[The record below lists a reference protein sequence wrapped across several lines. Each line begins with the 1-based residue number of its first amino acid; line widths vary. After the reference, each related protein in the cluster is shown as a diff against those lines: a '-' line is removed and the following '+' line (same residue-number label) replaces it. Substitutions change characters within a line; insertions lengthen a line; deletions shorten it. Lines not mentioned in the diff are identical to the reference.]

1 MASSPKTASVRSA
14 DGTTIGYLRRGSG
27 PGVVLVQG
35 AMADAQAYSRF
46 AELLSGGFTVF
57 SADRR
62 GRASSPRPYGQ
73 DHDLAR
79 DVEDIDAILQ
89 TTGATTVFGLSS
101 GAVITLEA
109 ARTLPRIERAV
120 VFEPPFYDDGIDR
133 VGIAR
138 LGQEIERGDQPSAL
152 LDALLTAGTAPA
164 AIRRIPRP
172 IARLLT
178 GALLTLN
185 VRTSGSATS
194 LRDLLPGV
202 RYDFHDVAQANERP
216 ERYHDLD
223 TPLLVISGT
232 KSPAFLQHAART
244 LAAGNPRAELV
255 ELPGLGH
262 DGPWNSGR
270 PGSVAEAT
278 LRFLDQDDPHR

>member
-1 MASSPKTASVRSA
+1 VASSTTGSVRSA
-14 DGTTIGYLRRGSG
+14 DGTTIGFLRRGSG
-27 PGVVLVQG
+27 PSIVLVQG
-35 AMADAQAYSRF
+35 AMADAHAYSRF
-46 AELLSGGFTVF
+46 AEHLADRLTVF

-62 GRASSPRPYGQ
+62 GRAASPRPYGQ

-79 DVEDIDAILQ
+79 DVEDIDAILE
-89 TTGATTVFGLSS
+89 TTGASTVFGLSS

-120 VFEPPFYDDGIDR
+120 VFEPPFYDHDIDQ

-138 LGQEIERGDQPSAL
+138 LGQEIERGDLPSAL

-164 AIRRIPRP
+164 LLQRIPRP

-178 GALLTLN
+178 GALLILN

-202 RYDFHDVAQANERP
+202 RYDFHDVAQANEHP

-223 TPLLVISGT
+223 KPLLVISGT
-232 KSPAFLQHAART
+232 KSPAFLQHTAQT
-244 LAAGNPRAELV
+244 LAVRNPRAELV

-270 PGSVAEAT
+270 PAAVADAT
-278 LRFLDQDDPHR
+278 LRFLSQDKPQQ